1 MTDQRPVLWI
11 TRQLS
16 ANTVARAVRD
26 YDTLLEP
33 QDIPASAKRIIEMSN
48 EVDAILPCHSEIFS
62 SEVVNQL
69 GSRLKII
76 ANHSVGVDHCDLD
89 ALAKRGI
96 VVTNTPD
103 VLSDATAEIAIL
115 LMLGAA
121 RRAVEGDAI
130 VRHQQ
135 WDSWSPSFMVGH
147 QVTGKRLGIVGM
159 GRVGQVVAKRAAG
172 FDMQVHYHN
181 RKRLSPELE
190 RGAVFHENL
199 DSLLEVSDVLS
210 LHCPATPQTRKLMN
224 HRTLSMLPKNAI
236 LVNCAR
242 GALVDEDALI
252 TALDSGKLA
261 AAGLDCF
268 EVEPGGNPS
277 FSAHQN
283 LFMLPHIGS
292 ATFETRDA
300 MGFRALDNLDAFF
313 KGERPKD
320 KLV

>member
-26 YDTLLEP
+26 YDTVLEP
-33 QDIPASAKRIIEMSN
+33 QDIPASAERIIEMSN

-62 SEVVNQL
+62 SEVVNRL

-121 RRAVEGDAI
+121 RRAIEGDEI
-130 VRHQQ
+130 VRNQQ

-181 RKRLSPELE
+181 RKRLGPELE
-190 RGAVFHENL
+190 RGAVFHEYL
-199 DSLLEVSDVLS
+199 DSLLENSDVLS
-210 LHCPATPQTRKLMN
+210 LHCPATPQTSKLIN
-224 HRTLSMLPKNAI
+224 HRTFSMLPNSAI

-252 TALDSGKLA
+252 SALDSGKLA

-268 EVEPGGNPS
+268 EVEPGGNPN

-283 LFMLPHIGS
+283 IFMLPHIGS

-313 KGERPKD
+313 KGETPKD